1 MENIDAIRIHLSQ
14 DNLSI
19 LNLCLAFIMFGVALD
34 MRISDFKRIA
44 EYPRAV
50 AIGLTSQLLLL
61 PLFTVALIKVWG
73 PYPSIALGLI
83 MIAACPGGNIS
94 NFAVHLG
101 RGNAALSVTMTSVV
115 TLGAIVL
122 TPLSFALWS
131 RLVPETRP
139 LLREIS
145 VDALSMVR
153 IIVQLILIP
162 LVIGMLT
169 NYRFPALTRRIR
181 RTVRSL
187 SIVLFM
193 AFIIFAIVSNL
204 DNIVKYL
211 HLVFLLVIVHNLGAL
226 AIGYYFAKGARLPVG
241 DCKAISM
248 ETGIQN
254 AGLGLILIFNFF
266 GNLGGMMLVAAFW
279 GVWDLVSS
287 FALAVYWN
295 RKASSTQT
303 PLSTIS
309 ERQP

>member
-34 MRISDFKRIA
+34 MRLSDFRRIA
-44 EYPRAV
+44 EYPRTV
-50 AIGLTSQLLLL
+50 AIGLTSQLILL
-61 PLFTVALIKVWG
+61 PLFTIALITIWG

-94 NFAVHLG
+94 NFAVHLA
-101 RGNAALSVTMTSVV
+101 RGNAALSVTLTSVV
-115 TLGAIVL
+115 TLSAMII

-131 RLVPETRP
+131 RLVPSTQP

-145 VDALSMVR
+145 VDAWSMIR
-153 IIVQLILIP
+153 IIIQLILIP
-162 LVIGMLT
+162 LAIGMWT
-169 NYRFPALTRRIR
+169 NYKFPKFTSQIR
-181 RTVRSL
+181 RPVRSL
-187 SIVLFM
+187 SIVLFV
-193 AFIIFAIVSNL
+193 AFIVFALLANL
-204 DNIVKYL
+204 DNIARHL
-211 HLVFLLVIVHNLGAL
+211 HLVFLLVVIHNLGAM
-226 AIGYYFAKGARLPVG
+226 AIGYYFAKSTGLRKA

-287 FALAVYWN
+287 FALALFWN
-295 RKASSTQT
+295 RRDAAEQLA
-303 PLSTIS
+303 PEL
-309 ERQP
+309 P